1 MCRPGDAPQPRVMG
15 IDAYLAKLF
24 LEECPKLMGSI
35 REAIANRDAEAL
47 RRASHTLKGSSRV
60 FDAGH
65 VAAVAQ
71 RMEDMGRK
79 AELEATQPT
88 LETLAHEVN
97 RLMSALQ
104 GLVGAPGKEPSS

>member
-1 MCRPGDAPQPRVMG
+1 MG

-71 RMEDMGRK
+71 RMEDMGSK